1 MIEIYPNL
9 FVGHQGDYEYQVKG
23 QDGWAVV
30 HACKEPYH
38 RQLIGYRTRGA
49 PKDHPEYFFAERGNR
64 LYLNLVDAPNP
75 AYIPKEI
82 IDKAIEFIHEK
93 LSEGLK
99 VLVHCNQGESR
110 SPGIAFLYLLRETD
124 VLPQTSLDAALAKF
138 RLIYPAFSPSRGIS
152 GFIAANWEEY
162 GLPRHPSTTEFNPRA
177 LMERAVE
184 VMRESVCEPREDD
197 KASPKVGAVLFKPDG
212 TIETACRGELRHGDH
227 AEYTLL
233 DLKNRNARL
242 DGSVLFSTLEPCAP
256 GSRAHPKL
264 SCAERIVNARI
275 NEVWV
280 GIEDPDPTV
289 DRKGIKYLQD
299 HGVMVQMFER
309 DLQEIIRKEN
319 EAFIAQAL
327 ERAAAAEEELEGV
340 VLSELEA
347 PAADSLLE
355 DLSAEALTAYRK
367 RAGIEDAL
375 ESAAFRRRLT
385 RQGLLQESEGRLTP
399 TGFGVLLFGREPRVV
414 MHQAGL
420 LGTIHYPD
428 GTEETRDF
436 DRPLVLIP
444 DLVEEW
450 LKNKLPSV
458 ISRDQM
464 RREDVPALP
473 FTMVREAV
481 VNALVHRD
489 YDIEGAKCQ
498 LIVDEHTIVVMSPGP
513 PPPPITVEQLQ
524 SFNAPMLSRN
534 PGLHYVFARMELAEE
549 RGLGI
554 KSLKAQAEQAG
565 LPLPKYAF
573 NNPYLVLTLYRSPA
587 GAVRAVWEETL
598 QVLSTAEKTGWEW
611 LTTRDVVTSAEYAE
625 AMGIPGRTALN
636 HLKHLTELGLLRRI
650 GGGPSTRYEVVR

>member
-1 MIEIYPNL
+1 MIEIHPNL
-9 FVGHQGDYEYQVKG
+9 YVGHQGDYEYQVKG

-38 RQLIGYRTRGA
+38 RQLLGYTARGA
-49 PKDHPEYFFAERGNR
+49 PKDHSEYLFAERGNR
-64 LYLNLVDAPNP
+64 LYLNLVDANDP
-75 AYIPKEI
+75 ACIPKEI
-82 IDKAIEFIHEK
+82 IDKAIAFTHEK
-93 LSEGLK
+93 LAEGLK

-110 SPGIAFLYLLRETD
+110 SPGIGFLYLLRETD
-124 VLPQTSLDAALAKF
+124 VLPQMSLDDALAKF
-138 RLIYPAFSPSRGIS
+138 REIYPAFSPSGGIS
-152 GFIAANWEEY
+152 GFIAANWEEC
-162 GLPRHPSTTEFNPRA
+162 GLPRHSSTMKFSPRE

-184 VMRESVCEPREDD
+184 VMRDSVCEPREDD
-197 KASPKVGAVLFKPDG
+197 KASPKVGAVLFKADG
-212 TIETACRGELRHGDH
+212 TIDTASRGELRYGDH

-233 DLKNRNARL
+233 ERKNRDAKL
-242 DGSVLFSTLEPCAP
+242 DGSILFSTLEPCAP
-256 GSRAHPKL
+256 GARAHPKL
-264 SCAERIVNARI
+264 SCAERIVLARI
-275 NEVWV
+275 SEVWV

-299 HGVMVQMFER
+299 NKVPVHMFDR
-309 DLQEIIRKEN
+309 DLQEIIQAEN
-319 EAFIAQAL
+319 EAFITQAH
-327 ERAAAAEEELEGV
+327 ERAAAEEEEAEEVL
-340 VLSELEA
+340 LSELEA
-347 PAADSLLE
+347 PVAGSLFDDFSREALLE
-355 DLSAEALTAYRK
+355 YITRSGMQETVA
-367 RAGIEDAL
+367 
-375 ESAAFRRRLT
+375 SSAFRKRLT
-385 RQGLLQESEGRLTP
+385 RQGIVQESDGKLTP
-399 TGFGVLLFGREPRVV
+399 TGFGVLLFGQEPRVV

-436 DRPLVLIP
+436 DQPLVLIP

-450 LKNKLPSV
+450 LRNKLPSV

-464 RREDVPALP
+464 RRVDVPALP
-473 FTMVREAV
+473 FKMVREAV
-481 VNALVHRD
+481 VNALIHRD

-498 LIVDEHTIVVMSPGP
+498 LIVDEHTVVIMSPGP
-513 PPPPITVEQLQ
+513 PPPPITVQQLQ

-534 PGLHYVFARMELAEE
+534 PGLHYVFARMDLAEE

-573 NNPYLVLTLYRSPA
+573 NNPYLVLTLYRSPT

-598 QVLSTAEKTGWEW
+598 QSLSTAEKTGWEW

-625 AMGIPGRTALN
+625 AMGIPSRTALN
-636 HLKHLTELGLLRRI
+636 HLKHLTEFGLLRRM

>member
-9 FVGHQGDYEYQVKG
+9 FIGHQGDYEHQVKG

-38 RQLIGYRTRGA
+38 RQLLGYTTRGA

-82 IDKAIEFIHEK
+82 IDKAVAFIREK
-93 LSEGLK
+93 LGEGLK

-110 SPGIAFLYLLRETD
+110 SPGIGFLYLLRETD
-124 VLPQTSLDAALAKF
+124 VLPQSSLDAALAYF
-138 RLIYPAFSPSRGIS
+138 RQIYPAFSPSRGIS

-162 GLPRHPSTTEFNPRA
+162 GLPRRPSTMQFDSRE

-184 VMRESVCEPREDD
+184 VMRDSVCEPRDDD
-197 KASPKVGAVLFKPDG
+197 KASPRVGAVLVKPDG
-212 TIETACRGELRHGDH
+212 TVETACRGEIRQGDH

-233 DLKNRNARL
+233 DKKNRIAKL
-242 DGSVLFSTLEPCAP
+242 DGCILFSTLEPCAP

-264 SCAERIVNARI
+264 SCAERIVDARI
-275 NEVWV
+275 KEVWV
-280 GIEDPDPTV
+280 GIEDPDPKV

-299 HGVMVQMFER
+299 QGVDVHMFDR

-319 EAFIAQAL
+319 EAYIAQAL
-327 ERAAAAEEELEGV
+327 ERAAEAEEEVEQV

-347 PAADSLLE
+347 PAIGSVFA
-355 DLSAEALTAYRK
+355 DLSTEALT
-367 RAGIEDAL
+367 
-375 ESAAFRRRLT
+375 
-385 RQGLLQESEGRLTP
+385 GL
-399 TGFGVLLFGREPRVV
+399 LLFGEEPRVA

-436 DRPLVLIP
+436 DNPLVLIP

-450 LKNKLPSV
+450 LRNKLPSV
-458 ISRDQM
+458 SSRDQM
-464 RREDVPALP
+464 RRTEIPALP

-481 VNALVHRD
+481 VNALIHRD

-498 LIVDEHTIVVMSPGP
+498 LIVDEHMVMIMSPGP
-513 PPPPITVEQLQ
+513 PLPPITVEQLQ

-573 NNPYLVLTLYRSPA
+573 NNPYLVLTLYRTPM
-587 GAVRAVWEETL
+587 GAVRAVWEDT
-598 QVLSTAEKTGWEW
+598 QQSLSPAEKSGWEW
-611 LTTRDVVTSAEYAE
+611 LTTRDVVTSGEYAQ

-636 HLKHLTELGLLRRI
+636 QLKHLTDLGLLRRT

>member
-1 MIEIYPNL
+1 MIEIHPNL
-9 FVGHQGDYEYQVKG
+9 YVGHQGDYEDQVKG
-23 QDGWAVV
+23 QEGWAVV

-38 RQLIGYRTRGA
+38 RQLLGYKTRGA
-49 PKDHPEYFFAERGNR
+49 PKGDPEYYFAERGER

-82 IDKAIEFIHEK
+82 IDKAVAFIREK
-93 LSEGLK
+93 LGEGLK

-110 SPGIAFLYLLRETD
+110 SPGIGFLYLLRETD
-124 VLPQTSLDAALAKF
+124 VLPQSSLDEALAKF
-138 RLIYPAFSPSRGIS
+138 RQIYPAFSPSGGIS

-162 GLPRHPSTTEFNPRA
+162 GLPRHTSTMEFSPRE
-177 LMERAVE
+177 LMERAIE
-184 VMRESVCEPREDD
+184 VMRDSVCEPREDG
-197 KASPKVGAVLFKPDG
+197 KASPKVGVVLFKPDG
-212 TIETACRGELRHGDH
+212 TFETACRGELRLGDH

-233 DLKNRNARL
+233 ERKHHNERL

-256 GSRAHPKL
+256 GARHESKR
-264 SCAERIVNARI
+264 SCAERIVDARI
-275 NEVWV
+275 NKVWV

-299 HGVMVQMFER
+299 HGVLVEMFDR

-319 EAFIAQAL
+319 EAFISQAL
-327 ERAAAAEEELEGV
+327 ERAAEAEEEAEEV
-340 VLSELEA
+340 VLSGLET
-347 PAADSLLE
+347 PAIGSLFA
-355 DLSAEALTAYRK
+355 DLSTEALTEYQTH
-367 RAGIEDAL
+367 AGIEDAVT
-375 ESAAFRRRLT
+375 SQPFIRRLM
-385 RQGLLQESEGRLTP
+385 RQGLLQQIDGEITP
-399 TGFGVLLFGREPRVV
+399 SGFGVLLFGQRPREV

-428 GTEETRDF
+428 GKEEPRDF
-436 DRPLVLIP
+436 DEPLVLIP

-450 LKNKLPSV
+450 LRSKLPGV
-458 ISRDQM
+458 VSRDQM
-464 RREDVPALP
+464 RREDIPALP

-498 LIVDEHTIVVMSPGP
+498 LIVDEHTVVIMSPGP
-513 PPPPITVEQLQ
+513 PLPPITVEQLQ

-534 PGLHYVFARMELAEE
+534 PGLHYVFARMGLAEE

-554 KSLKAQAEQAG
+554 KSLKAHAEQAG

-573 NNPYLVLTLYRSPA
+573 NNPYLVLTLYRTPT
-587 GAVRAVWEETL
+587 GAVRAVWEDTL
-598 QVLSTAEKTGWEW
+598 QSLSPAEKSGWEW
-611 LTTRDVVTSAEYAE
+611 LTTRDVVTSGEYAH
-625 AMGIPGRTALN
+625 AMRIPGRTALN
-636 HLKHLTELGLLRRI
+636 QLKHLTDLGLLRRT